1 MLRAGTLFEGQMR
14 IAFIREAL
22 ACCSLDEARII
33 LIDCNDEVRETRLR
47 QERAQPELAHRRMR
61 NWASYL
67 REEARAADIEVLDTT
82 IGH

>member
-1 MLRAGTLFEGQMR
+1 
-14 IAFIREAL
+14 
-22 ACCSLDEARII
+22 
-33 LIDCNDEVRETRLR
+33 
-47 QERAQPELAHRRMR
+47 MR